1 MEVGDY
7 NLYNDLGAGSHL
19 QPGTYT
25 LEYVSDEEIHGKNGW
40 KACKAEFRCVEQ
52 PCTIYHT
59 FTLEHD
65 TSEGAVSIGLRSLGN
80 IGRAMGLDKIKNTSE
95 LFGSFVR
102 ANLVKDA
109 GGFLVID
116 DDKGKGWMK
125 AKSAPVKKEEA
136 KDNGVS
142 PEADEEIPF

>member
-1 MEVGDY
+1 MV
-7 NLYNDLGAGSHL
+7 NGAWL
-19 QPGTYT
+19 
-25 LEYVSDEEIHGKNGW
+25 
-40 KACKAEFRCVEQ
+40 
-52 PCTIYHT
+52 
-59 FTLEHD
+59 
-65 TSEGAVSIGLRSLGN
+65 
-80 IGRAMGLDKIKNTSE
+80 
-95 LFGSFVR
+95 FVR